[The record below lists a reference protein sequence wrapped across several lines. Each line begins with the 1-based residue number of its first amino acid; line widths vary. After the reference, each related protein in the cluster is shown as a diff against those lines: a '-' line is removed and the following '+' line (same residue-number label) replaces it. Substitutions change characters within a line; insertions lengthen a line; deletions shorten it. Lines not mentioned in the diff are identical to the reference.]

1 LPAEIAPGERL
12 EMARGFVDKHFVS
25 RGLAA
30 QIDIHRPHE
39 GERNWHAHI
48 LLTTRRLEGERLSPR
63 KARDLDPMIR
73 RGKFGKP
80 LKAANGR
87 RRRKGS
93 RLRPSARALLIA
105 PTRLFTIFG
114 FKLSSVPPK
123 EKWRRTL
130 RVPAHA
136 P

>member
-80 LKAANGR
+80 LKAANERLPR
-87 RRRKGS
+87 RLGG
-93 RLRPSARALLIA
+93 LCAPARDATAL
-105 PTRLFTIFG
+105 
-114 FKLSSVPPK
+114 
-123 EKWRRTL
+123 
-130 RVPAHA
+130 
-136 P
+136 